1 MNHQELLPLLVQN
14 PDAAVQSKDDR
25 KCKELF
31 LALGMIND
39 FARSDTPNFCVLASG
54 GHQTHWIVG
63 ACWSGYPDPGGN
75 GYAVFCLPKNQIPE
89 EGLKDFVDYVVT
101 TNGGHD
107 RQQGTWLRP
116 DDWPKQN

>member
-1 MNHQELLPLLVQN
+1 VEKFGWQFRVRDKVIQTENN
-14 PDAAVQSKDDR
+14 YD
-25 KCKELF
+25 KE
-31 LALGMIND
+31 
-39 FARSDTPNFCVLASG
+39 V
-54 GHQTHWIVG
+54 VG

-75 GYAVFCLPKNQIPE
+75 GYAAYCLPKNQIPE
-89 EGLKDFVDYVVT
+89 EGLKDFVDYVAT